1 MKKPTHWNTTAR
13 ELLFEHPLLAASIRQ
28 LRDPKVVERTRQ
40 ALVLESRDW
49 VNVIALR
56 QVPAEPLDDARVLLV
71 RQWRFGVENETLEIP
86 GGVVDPGEEPAEA
99 ARRELLEETGYACG
113 RLECLGAV
121 EPNPA
126 LLDNLCHVFLAT
138 DLEHR
143 GDPSGDGEEEIEV
156 LSLPLG
162 EVLDTIAEGGIR
174 HALVVAAFQLLERH
188 RRAEDAR

>member
-1 MKKPTHWNTTAR
+1 MKKPTHWNTEAR
-13 ELLFEHPLLAASIRQ
+13 ELLFEHPLLAASIRR
-28 LRDPKVVERTRQ
+28 LRDPDVPERTRQ

-56 QVPAEPLDDARVLLV
+56 QPPGTSSADAEVLLV
-71 RQWRFGVENETLEIP
+71 RQWRFGSEGETLEIP
-86 GGVVDPGEEPAEA
+86 GGVVDPGEQPVDA

-113 RLECLGAV
+113 RLQSLGAV

-143 GDPSGDGEEEIEV
+143 EEPSGDGEEEIEV
-156 LSLPLG
+156 LSMPLD
-162 EVLDTIAEGGIR
+162 EVLGSIAEGRIR
-174 HALVVAAFQLLERH
+174 HALVVAAFQLFERH
-188 RRAEDAR
+188 RGGEDAR